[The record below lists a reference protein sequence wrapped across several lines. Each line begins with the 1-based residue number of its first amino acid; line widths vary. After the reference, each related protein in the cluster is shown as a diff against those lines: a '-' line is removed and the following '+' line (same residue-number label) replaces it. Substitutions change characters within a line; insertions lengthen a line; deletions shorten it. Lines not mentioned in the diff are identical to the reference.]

1 MKTLKYILPF
11 CCVALA
17 SCSDLNVETPTVE
30 ETRAEKTVL
39 TAVIGSETKTV
50 LGDKNESG
58 EYPVSWSA
66 LDRINVN
73 GCESVGIVLN
83 SGSATASFSFTDEM
97 TAPYRAIYPASAYG
111 SETVVSIPG
120 NQTYKA
126 GTFDE
131 GSAVLY
137 AYSTAGSRL
146 VFHQLMSYL
155 KLSFNTEA
163 DPDNIKTIVVKSKG
177 VEPMSGDFSFD
188 FTAPSPALS
197 PMPEAPVGSVTV
209 DCGEDGVALG
219 TDVIVAIP
227 AQKYAS
233 GIEITT
239 TDVNG
244 DKTVHVLNTAFTA
257 HPGTIY
263 PMPITFEFY
272 PGTRKKPVKV
282 HQTVGGI
289 EKDVLWAP
297 VYCGYSKEH
306 PNGLLYQYGRA
317 KGQPYYPASGS
328 SAIVKVG
335 PVQDPNDGYFYK
347 GSKWYS
353 GTALTSWPMSESE
366 IGYVEGKIANPCPSG
381 WRVPTI
387 VELDGLLKIGFT
399 QSANWAFSDGGGS
412 DAQKEMSV
420 VEAGFTLKDDSGLF
434 FAAVGGR
441 AASGGNPGGSFYRS
455 NEEAYAR
462 IWASDRNNSDMT
474 KASCL
479 SLQRKKNSVAPD
491 GFEAKVRNDYTVA
504 GGISVRCVKEQ

>member
-1 MKTLKYILPF
+1 MKTLKYILPL

-17 SCSDLNVETPTVE
+17 SCSDLNVETQTVE
-30 ETRAEKTVL
+30 ETRAVKTVL

-58 EYPVSWSA
+58 EYPVSWST

-83 SGSATASFSFTDEM
+83 SGSATANFSFTDEM

-126 GTFDE
+126 GTLDE

-188 FTAPSPALS
+188 FTALSPALS

-257 HPGTIY
+257 HSGTIY

-289 EKDVLWAP
+289 EKDVIWAP

-306 PNGLLYQYGRA
+306 PNGLLYQFGRKA
-317 KGQPYYPASGS
+317 GQPYYPASPTGS
-328 SAIVKVG
+328 VCKSG
-335 PVQDPNDGYFYK
+335 PISSPDDAYFYK
-347 GSKWYS
+347 LDSGDWYGGAS
-353 GTALTSWPMSESE
+353 LTSWPMSESAA
-366 IGYVEGKIANPCPSG
+366 GYVEGMIANPCPSG
-381 WRVPTI
+381 WRLPTI
-387 VELDGLLKIGFT
+387 AECEGLMKIGFT
-399 QSANWAFSDGGGS
+399 QSTNWSFSDGGGT
-412 DAQKEMSV
+412 DAQKNA
-420 VEAGFTLKDDSGLF
+420 VEVKAGFTLKDDSGLF

-441 AASGGNPGGSFYRS
+441 TSKGQGYYRGSGAD
-455 NEEAYAR
+455 AYAR
-462 IWASDRNNSDMT
+462 IWTSDIQSGTGAKNATCFSLRRNKS
-474 KASCL
+474 
-479 SLQRKKNSVAPD
+479 SVEPD
-491 GFEAKVRNDYTVA
+491 GFTAAYVA
-504 GGISVRCVKEQ
+504 LSKATGISVRCVKE

>member
-1 MKTLKYILPF
+1 MKTLKYILPL

-30 ETRAEKTVL
+30 ETRAVKTVL

-66 LDRINVN
+66 LDKINVN

-97 TAPYRAIYPASAYG
+97 TAPYRAIYPASAY
-111 SETVVSIPG
+111 SPETVVSIPG

-177 VEPMSGDFSFD
+177 VEPMSGDFNFD
-188 FTAPSPALS
+188 FTALSPALS
-197 PMPEAPVGSVTV
+197 PVAEAPVGSVTV

-257 HPGTIY
+257 LPGTIY

-297 VYCGYSKEH
+297 VYCGYSIEH
-306 PNGLLYQYGRA
+306 PNGLLYQFGRKA
-317 KGQPYYPASGS
+317 GQPYYPAAKDGAVCKS
-328 SAIVKVG
+328 G
-335 PVQDPNDGYFYK
+335 PVQDPADDYFYK
-347 GSKWYS
+347 IGGDWYS
-353 GTALTSWPMSESE
+353 GTSLTSWPLRDSEA
-366 IGYVEGKIANPCPSG
+366 GYVDGKIANPCPSG
-381 WRVPTI
+381 WRVPTTA
-387 VELDGLLKIGFT
+387 ELEGLMIIGFT
-399 QSANWAFSDGGGS
+399 QSTKWSFSDGGGT
-412 DAQKEMSV
+412 DAQKEMV
-420 VEAGFTLKDDSGLF
+420 VVTTGFTLKDESGLF

-441 AASGGNPGGSFYRS
+441 TSAGQSYYRGSG
-455 NEEAYAR
+455 EDAYAKL
-462 IWASDRNNSDMT
+462 WASDRNNADAT

-479 SLQRKKNSVAPD
+479 EIQRDKFSNAED
-491 GFEAKVRNDYTVA
+491 GFKIKMRTDFVKA

>member
-1 MKTLKYILPF
+1 MKTLKYILPL

-30 ETRAEKTVL
+30 ETREVKTVL

-50 LGDKNESG
+50 LGNKNENG

-66 LDRINVN
+66 LDKVNVN
-73 GCESVGIVLN
+73 GCESMGIVLN
-83 SGSATASFSFTDEM
+83 NGSATANFSFTDEM

-177 VEPMSGDFSFD
+177 VEPMSGDFNFD
-188 FTAPSPALS
+188 FTALSPALS
-197 PMPEAPVGSVTV
+197 PVDGAPVGSVTV

-244 DKTVHVLNTAFTA
+244 DKTVHILNTAFTA
-257 HPGTIY
+257 LPGTIY

-317 KGQPYYPASGS
+317 KGQPYYPAGKDG
-328 SAIVKVG
+328 AICKVG
-335 PVQDPNDGYFYK
+335 PVQDPNDEYFYK
-347 GSKWYS
+347 GSTWYS
-353 GTALTSWPMSESE
+353 GTALTSWPMFESE
-366 IGYVEGKIANPCPSG
+366 TGYVEGKISNPCPKG

-387 VELDGLLKIGFT
+387 AELDGLLKIGFT
-399 QSANWAFSDGGGS
+399 QSASWAFSYS
-412 DAQKEMSV
+412 NTWTEAQQNASV
-420 VEAGFTLKDDSGLF
+420 VKAGFTLKDGSELF

-441 AASGGNPGGSFYRS
+441 TSGGVSYYRS
-455 NEEAYAR
+455 NEDAYAR

-491 GFEAKVRNDYTVA
+491 GFDAKVQNNYAVA

>member
-1 MKTLKYILPF
+1 M
-11 CCVALA
+11 
-17 SCSDLNVETPTVE
+17 
-30 ETRAEKTVL
+30 
-39 TAVIGSETKTV
+39 
-50 LGDKNESG
+50 
-58 EYPVSWSA
+58 
-66 LDRINVN
+66 
-73 GCESVGIVLN
+73 
-83 SGSATASFSFTDEM
+83 
-97 TAPYRAIYPASAYG
+97 
-111 SETVVSIPG
+111 
-120 NQTYKA
+120 
-126 GTFDE
+126 
-131 GSAVLY
+131 
-137 AYSTAGSRL
+137 
-146 VFHQLMSYL
+146 
-155 KLSFNTEA
+155 
-163 DPDNIKTIVVKSKG
+163 
-177 VEPMSGDFSFD
+177 
-188 FTAPSPALS
+188 
-197 PMPEAPVGSVTV
+197 
-209 DCGEDGVALG
+209 
-219 TDVIVAIP
+219 
-227 AQKYAS
+227 
-233 GIEITT
+233 
-239 TDVNG
+239 
-244 DKTVHVLNTAFTA
+244 
-257 HPGTIY
+257 
-263 PMPITFEFY
+263 
-272 PGTRKKPVKV
+272 
-282 HQTVGGI
+282 
-289 EKDVLWAP
+289 
-297 VYCGYSKEH
+297 
-306 PNGLLYQYGRA
+306 LYQYGRA

-387 VELDGLLKIGFT
+387 AELDGLLKIGFT
-399 QSANWAFSDGGGS
+399 QSSNWAFSDGGGS

>member
-1 MKTLKYILPF
+1 MKTLKYILPL

-30 ETRAEKTVL
+30 ETRAVKTVL

-66 LDRINVN
+66 LDKINVN

-83 SGSATASFSFTDEM
+83 SGSATANFSFTDEM

-177 VEPMSGDFSFD
+177 VEPMSGDFNFD
-188 FTAPSPALS
+188 FTALSPALS

-282 HQTVGGI
+282 GNL
-289 EKDVLWAP
+289 LWAP

-306 PNGLLYQYGRA
+306 PNGLLYQWGRSA
-317 KGQPYYPASGS
+317 GQPYFPTSENNNDIIAAAPITVPQAKLFYAFANGS
-328 SAIVKVG
+328 
-335 PVQDPNDGYFYK
+335 QDND
-347 GSKWYS
+347 WYD
-353 GTALTSWPMSESE
+353 GTAFGSWPMSESDA
-366 IGYVEGKIANPCPSG
+366 GYLEAVIDNPCPDG
-381 WRVPTI
+381 WRIPTVDEFNTLSI
-387 VELDGLLKIGFT
+387 YKDHFTESSGGWPSVSKDSDEVKVGFT
-399 QSANWAFSDGGGS
+399 HN
-412 DAQKEMSV
+412 
-420 VEAGFTLKDDSGLF
+420 DSGLF
-434 FAAVGGR
+434 FAAAGARMYYGR
-441 AASGGNPGGSFYRS
+441 SAYRGTGSD
-455 NEEAYAR
+455 AYAR
-462 IWASDRNNSDMT
+462 IWTSEGNIATGMA
-474 KASCL
+474 KCL
-479 SLQRKKNSVAPD
+479 QLKRK
-491 GFEAKVRNDYTVA
+491 TVPTIMDLRKSF
-504 GGISVRCVKEQ
+504 GCSVRCVKEQ

>member
-30 ETRAEKTVL
+30 ETRAVKTVL

-73 GCESVGIVLN
+73 GCESVEIVLN
-83 SGSATASFSFTDEM
+83 SGSATANFSFTDEM

-188 FTAPSPALS
+188 FTALS

-282 HQTVGGI
+282 GNL
-289 EKDVLWAP
+289 LWAP

-306 PNGLLYQYGRA
+306 PNGLLYQWGRSA
-317 KGQPYYPASGS
+317 GQPYFPTSENNNDIIAVAPITVPQAKLFYAFANGS
-328 SAIVKVG
+328 
-335 PVQDPNDGYFYK
+335 QDND
-347 GSKWYS
+347 WYD
-353 GTALTSWPMSESE
+353 GTAFGSWPMSES
-366 IGYVEGKIANPCPSG
+366 
-381 WRVPTI
+381 
-387 VELDGLLKIGFT
+387 
-399 QSANWAFSDGGGS
+399 
-412 DAQKEMSV
+412 DAV
-420 VEAGFTLKDDSGLF
+420 YL
-434 FAAVGGR
+434 
-441 AASGGNPGGSFYRS
+441 
-455 NEEAYAR
+455 
-462 IWASDRNNSDMT
+462 
-474 KASCL
+474 
-479 SLQRKKNSVAPD
+479 
-491 GFEAKVRNDYTVA
+491 
-504 GGISVRCVKEQ
+504 

>member
-1 MKTLKYILPF
+1 MKTLKYILPL

-17 SCSDLNVETPTVE
+17 SCSDLNVETPTGE
-30 ETRAEKTVL
+30 ETREVKTVL

-50 LGDKNESG
+50 LGNKNENG
-58 EYPVSWSA
+58 EYLVRWSA
-66 LDRINVN
+66 LDKINVN
-73 GCESVGIVLN
+73 GCESAEIVLDG
-83 SGSATASFSFTDEM
+83 GSATASFSFTDEM
-97 TAPYRAIYPASAYG
+97 TAPYRAIYPASAYS

-177 VEPMSGDFSFD
+177 VEPMSGDFNFD
-188 FTAPSPALS
+188 FTALSPALS

-263 PMPITFEFY
+263 SMPITFEFY

-282 HQTVGGI
+282 HQMVGGI

-353 GTALTSWPMSESE
+353 GTALTSWPMSVSE

-387 VELDGLLKIGFT
+387 AELDGLLKIGFT
-399 QSANWAFSDGGGS
+399 QSASWAFSYS
-412 DAQKEMSV
+412 NTWTEAQQNASV
-420 VEAGFTLKDDSGLF
+420 VKAGFTLKDGSELF

-441 AASGGNPGGSFYRS
+441 TSGGVSYYRS
-455 NEEAYAR
+455 NEDAYAR

-491 GFEAKVRNDYTVA
+491 GFDAKVQNDYAVA
-504 GGISVRCVKEQ
+504 GGISVRCVKE

>member
-30 ETRAEKTVL
+30 ETRAVKTVL

-73 GCESVGIVLN
+73 GCESVGIVVN
-83 SGSATASFSFTDEM
+83 SGSATANFSFTDEM

-257 HPGTIY
+257 ILEQSILCRLPSNSILALAKSRLRF
-263 PMPITFEFY
+263 IRRLAAL
-272 PGTRKKPVKV
+272 RKMSYGHRSIADIAKSTLTDCSISSEEKPVS
-282 HQTVGGI
+282 HI
-289 EKDVLWAP
+289 IRPHRLA
-297 VYCGYSKEH
+297 
-306 PNGLLYQYGRA
+306 
-317 KGQPYYPASGS
+317 
-328 SAIVKVG
+328 
-335 PVQDPNDGYFYK
+335 
-347 GSKWYS
+347 
-353 GTALTSWPMSESE
+353 
-366 IGYVEGKIANPCPSG
+366 
-381 WRVPTI
+381 
-387 VELDGLLKIGFT
+387 
-399 QSANWAFSDGGGS
+399 QSASLGRFPPQTMHISTNL
-412 DAQKEMSV
+412 
-420 VEAGFTLKDDSGLF
+420 T
-434 FAAVGGR
+434 AVTGM
-441 AASGGNPGGSFYRS
+441 A
-455 NEEAYAR
+455 
-462 IWASDRNNSDMT
+462 
-474 KASCL
+474 
-479 SLQRKKNSVAPD
+479 
-491 GFEAKVRNDYTVA
+491 VRL
-504 GGISVRCVKEQ
+504 

>member
-1 MKTLKYILPF
+1 MKTLKYILPL

-30 ETRAEKTVL
+30 ETRAVKTVL

-66 LDRINVN
+66 LDKINVN
-73 GCESVGIVLN
+73 GCESTEIVLDG
-83 SGSATASFSFTDEM
+83 GSATASFSFTDEM

-177 VEPMSGDFSFD
+177 VEPMSGDFNFD
-188 FTAPSPALS
+188 FTALYPALS
-197 PMPEAPVGSVTV
+197 PVTEAPVSSVTV

-306 PNGLLYQYGRA
+306 PNGLLYQFGRA

-335 PVQDPNDGYFYK
+335 PVQDPNDEYFYK
-347 GSKWYS
+347 HDNGDWYGGAS
-353 GTALTSWPMSESE
+353 LTSWPMSESAA
-366 IGYVEGKIANPCPSG
+366 GYVAGTIANPCPSG
-381 WRVPTI
+381 WRVPTTA
-387 VELDGLLKIGFT
+387 ELEGLVQIGFR
-399 QSANWAFSDGGGS
+399 QSTKWAFSADSGT
-412 DAQKEMSV
+412 DAQKEMV
-420 VEAGFTLKDDSGLF
+420 VVTTGFTLKDESGLF

-441 AASGGNPGGSFYRS
+441 TSAGQSYYRGSGEN
-455 NEEAYAR
+455 AYAR
-462 IWASDRNNSDMT
+462 LWASDRNNANAT

-479 SLQRKKNSVAPD
+479 EIQRDKSSNAED
-491 GFEAKVRNDYTVA
+491 GFRIKMRTDFVKA

>member
-30 ETRAEKTVL
+30 ETRAVKTVL

-50 LGDKNESG
+50 LGDKHESD

-83 SGSATASFSFTDEM
+83 SGSATANFSFTDEM

-188 FTAPSPALS
+188 FTALSPALS

-244 DKTVHVLNTAFTA
+244 DKTVHVLILPLRLILEQSILCRLPSNSILAL
-257 HPGTIY
+257 
-263 PMPITFEFY
+263 
-272 PGTRKKPVKV
+272 VKSR
-282 HQTVGGI
+282 
-289 EKDVLWAP
+289 L
-297 VYCGYSKEH
+297 
-306 PNGLLYQYGRA
+306 R
-317 KGQPYYPASGS
+317 
-328 SAIVKVG
+328 
-335 PVQDPNDGYFYK
+335 
-347 GSKWYS
+347 
-353 GTALTSWPMSESE
+353 SE
-366 IGYVEGKIANPCPSG
+366 ICFGLRSIADIAKNILTVCFINGEDLPVSHIS
-381 WRVPTI
+381 RQARTI
-387 VELDGLLKIGFT
+387 MILSRPLRL
-399 QSANWAFSDGGGS
+399 
-412 DAQKEMSV
+412 
-420 VEAGFTLKDDSGLF
+420 
-434 FAAVGGR
+434 
-441 AASGGNPGGSFYRS
+441 
-455 NEEAYAR
+455 
-462 IWASDRNNSDMT
+462 
-474 KASCL
+474 L
-479 SLQRKKNSVAPD
+479 SLKRNCFMLLLMVRKTMIGMTEQRSVLGQCP
-491 GFEAKVRNDYTVA
+491 KVMRD
-504 GGISVRCVKEQ
+504 IWKQ

>member
-1 MKTLKYILPF
+1 MKTLKYILPL

-17 SCSDLNVETPTVE
+17 SCSDLNVETPAVE
-30 ETRAEKTVL
+30 ETREVKTVL
-39 TAVIGSETKTV
+39 TAVIGSGTKTV

-66 LDRINVN
+66 LDKINVN
-73 GCESVGIVLN
+73 GCESTGIVLN
-83 SGSATASFSFTDEM
+83 SGSATANFSFTDEM

-131 GSAVLY
+131 CSAVLY

-177 VEPMSGDFSFD
+177 VEPMSGDFNFD
-188 FTAPSPALS
+188 FTALSPALS
-197 PMPEAPVGSVTV
+197 PMPEALVGSVTV

-335 PVQDPNDGYFYK
+335 PVQDPDDGYFYK

-366 IGYVEGKIANPCPSG
+366 IGYVEGKIANPCPEG
-381 WRVPTI
+381 WRLPTTS
-387 VELDGLLKIGFT
+387 EFQGLLDIGFT
-399 QSANWAFSDGGGS
+399 QSENWAFSYS
-412 DAQKEMSV
+412 DKWTESQQNASV
-420 VEAGFTLKDDSGLF
+420 VKAGFTLKDGSGLF

-441 AASGGNPGGSFYRS
+441 TSGGLSFYRS
-455 NEEAYAR
+455 NGEAYAR

-479 SLQRKKNSVAPD
+479 SLQRIKDSVAPD
-491 GFEAKVRNDYTVA
+491 GFTPEIRSNYAVA